1 MILMSTF
8 KYITKDQSARTVTG
22 KIVADNQEAVLEELR
37 KRRLTIVSISPL
49 KEEGIKERIFSR
61 KRVKLDDLVIFS
73 RQLATM
79 VEAGVPIV
87 EALDVLDAHGTPPV
101 FRKVISSI
109 KEDIKLGNSLS
120 AAFAKH
126 PRIFDPLFVNMIRA
140 GETGGFLSIILDRL
154 ATYMEKNSRL
164 KRKVQS
170 AMIYPIIV
178 ISMAII
184 ITFFLLIKVVPIF
197 ASFYNSFN
205 KELPAMTQLLLF
217 ISEIIRQQFFL
228 GMGILLILGFICKRF
243 SSTEKGSLMIDRIK
257 LKLPLF
263 GNLFRKIIVGRFSRT
278 LSILVRSGVPILESL
293 DIVGKGCGNR
303 VFELMLEQVAND
315 VREGENISTPLI
327 KSRFFPLM
335 MTRMITV
342 GEQSGHLDTMLIKIA
357 EFYDDQVDAAVSGLT
372 SVIEPVLIAFLG
384 IVVGFIVV
392 TLFLPIVNISTLF

>member
-1 MILMSTF
+1 M
-8 KYITKDQSARTVTG
+8 A
-22 KIVADNQEAVLEELR
+22 
-37 KRRLTIVSISPL
+37 P
-49 KEEGIKERIFSR
+49 
-61 KRVKLDDLVIFS
+61 
-73 RQLATM
+73 
-79 VEAGVPIV
+79 
-87 EALDVLDAHGTPPV
+87 PPV